1 MLVTLIVI
9 AVIAVLG
16 IIIWKRGD
24 QDGDGDFDLD
34 DIKVSAE
41 EIAADI
47 KEGVEDAVED
57 VKEWADDVSD
67 EIKDVIDTIR
77 NKPTKANLNKLTK
90 AQLIAAAQDDHN
102 VELDPK
108 AKKSVLV
115 NKVYSL
121 YN

>member
-1 MLVTLIVI
+1 MLLTILVI
-9 AVIAVLG
+9 AAVAVFG
-16 IIIWKRGD
+16 YVIWKKGD
-24 QDGDGDFDLD
+24 RDGDGDFDLN

-41 EIAADI
+41 EIAEDI
-47 KEGVEDAVED
+47 KEGVDDAVED
-57 VKEWADDVSD
+57 VKEWAEDVSD

-90 AQLIAAAQDDHN
+90 SQLIAAAKDDHN
-102 VELDPK
+102 EDLDPK

-115 NKVYSL
+115 NKVYKL

>member
-1 MLVTLIVI
+1 MLLTLIVI
-9 AVIAVLG
+9 AALAVLG
-16 IIIWKRGD
+16 FFIWKKGD
-24 QDGDGDFDLD
+24 RDGDGDFDID

-41 EIAADI
+41 EIAEDI
-47 KEGVEDAVED
+47 KEGVEDAVDD
-57 VKEWADDVSD
+57 VKEWADEVSD

-90 AQLIAAAQDDHN
+90 NQLIAAAKDDHN
-102 VELDPK
+102 EDLDPK

-115 NKVYSL
+115 NKVYKL